1 MTKRPNFILFITDQH
16 RADYL
21 GCYGHPVLR
30 TPNIDGI
37 AERGIAFDRFYVAS
51 PVCMPNRASLMTC
64 RMPSSHGV
72 TMNGVP
78 LSTKN
83 VTFVELLKAAG
94 YKTALIGKSHLQT
107 FTGAPPTTKFPDA
120 REGYFRANGDLA
132 EAVRHDLNGPI
143 YKYEEPDFW
152 SGPQPR
158 VPTPFYG
165 FDHVELVTGHGDRIG
180 GDYTAWLLERVSN
193 AGELIGPENQLPH
206 DYACPQAVR
215 TAVPADLYSTKY
227 IAERAAAFL
236 EDHENEDQ
244 PFFLM
249 VSWPDPHHPFNPPGK
264 YWDMYHPDDFPV
276 PDAFSRNDWTP
287 PPHVAGVLTTRD
299 SGKANL
305 KGMNAVGCSARE
317 AQEAQALTCG
327 MISMVDDAV
336 GEVQAALS
344 KSGRADQTV
353 EIFTTDHGDH
363 LGDHRLLF
371 KGAEQ
376 YEQITRVPFLWAD
389 PEDVSGQRTAS
400 IGQTHDIGATILERA
415 KVECAWGMQGQN
427 LLGQQ
432 ERDVAFIQ
440 YAHQKEMDE
449 IGVPP
454 NIHTVR
460 DERYRLSVLQDMKWG
475 ELYDIDSDPGEFRNL
490 WDDPNLA
497 PEKSR
502 LMERLVRAELAHVDR
517 SPMPTGRA

>member
-1 MTKRPNFILFITDQH
+1 MTSRPNFILFVTDQH

-21 GCYGHPVLR
+21 GCYGHPILQ

-37 AERGIAFDRFYVAS
+37 AERGLAFDRFYVAS

-64 RMPSSHGV
+64 RMPSSHDV

-78 LSTKN
+78 LSRKH

-94 YKTALIGKSHLQT
+94 YRTALIGKSHLQT
-107 FTGAPPTTKFPDA
+107 FTGAPPTTKIPPA
-120 REGYFRANGDLA
+120 RPGFFQANGELA
-132 EAVRHDLNGPI
+132 EAVRHDLASPV
-143 YKYEEPDFW
+143 YKIEEPDFW

-165 FDHVELVTGHGDRIG
+165 FDHVELVTGHGDHIG
-180 GDYTAWLLERVSN
+180 GDYTAWLLEREPE
-193 AGELIGPENQLPH
+193 AAKLIGPDNQLAH
-206 DYACPQAVR
+206 DYTCPQAVR
-215 TAVPADLYSTKY
+215 TAVPAELYSTTF

-236 EDHENEDQ
+236 EDHKDDDQ

-264 YWDMYHPDDFPV
+264 YWDMYNPDDFPV
-276 PDAFSRNDWTP
+276 PEAFTRNDWAP
-287 PPHVAGVLTTRD
+287 PPHVAGVLTAREA
-299 SGKANL
+299 GNANL
-305 KGMNAVGCSARE
+305 QGMNAVGCGPRE

-327 MISMVDDAV
+327 MITAIDDAV
-336 GEVQAALS
+336 GEVQSALLR
-344 KSGRADQTV
+344 SGRGGQTV

-389 PEDVSGQRTAS
+389 PEGETGVRTDR
-400 IGQTHDIGATILERA
+400 IGQTHDIGTTILERA
-415 KVECAWGMQGQN
+415 RIEQAWGMQGQD
-427 LLGQQ
+427 LFGPAR
-432 ERDVAFIQ
+432 ESAFIQ

-449 IGVPP
+449 IGVSP
-454 NIHTVR
+454 NILTVR
-460 DERYRLSVLQDMKWG
+460 DRRFRLSVLQDMGWG
-475 ELYDIDSDPGEFRNL
+475 ELYDLEGDPGEFRNL
-490 WDDPNLA
+490 WDDPSYQSDKA
-497 PEKSR
+497 R
-502 LMERLVRAELAHVDR
+502 LLEDLVRAQLAHIDR